1 MAEDSPK
8 QRPSSDDDRNLV
20 VVDEDF
26 VNADA
31 EDRLWLFWE
40 RNKTLIVRGTTIIV
54 CGIIAAIGFHFWQEA
69 QREELGLAY
78 VACQD
83 EAARRAFAAA
93 HPGESLAAIALLEV
107 ADDLR
112 KANKLEEAAKAY
124 AEAATKATLVAGD
137 AKLIKVLAVRA
148 KLFGALTRQELGQA
162 TANADIVAIA
172 EDNTAP
178 ETLRGYAMYVLAN
191 LALSK
196 GDSVEAAKWV
206 NLMDKRLKPNHVWAA
221 DKSWLVRS
229 EPSLLTPVTAPVA
242 PLLTPPA
249 GK

>member
-40 RNKTLIVRGTTIIV
+40 RNKTLLVRGTAVIV
-54 CGIIAAIGFHFWQEA
+54 LGIIGAIGFHFWQEA

-83 EAARRAFAAA
+83 EAARRAFVAA
-93 HPGESLAAIALLEV
+93 HPRESIAAIALLEV

-124 AEAATKATLVAGD
+124 AEAATKAALVAGD
-137 AKLIKVLAVRA
+137 VKVLKVLAVRA
-148 KLFGALTRQELGQA
+148 KLYGALTRQELGQA
-162 TANADIVAIA
+162 NASAEIIAVA
-172 EDNTAP
+172 EDGTAP

-196 GDSVEAAKWV
+196 GDSTEAAKWV
-206 NLMDKRLKPNHVWAA
+206 NLMDKRLKPNHAWAA

-229 EPSLLTPVTAPVA
+229 EPSLLTPLSP
-242 PLLTPPA
+242 PPTPSV

>member
-1 MAEDSPK
+1 MAEDSSQK
-8 QRPSSDDDRNLV
+8 RPPSDDDRNLV

-26 VNADA
+26 ANADA

-40 RNKTLIVRGTTIIV
+40 RNKTLIVRGTTAV
-54 CGIIAAIGFHFWQEA
+54 VLAIIAAIGFHFWKEA
-69 QREELGLAY
+69 QREALGQAY

-93 HPGESLAAIALLEV
+93 HPGEPLAAVALIEV

-124 AEAATKATLVAGD
+124 DAAGKAASGETKAGRAV
-137 AKLIKVLAVRA
+137 AVRA
-148 KLFGALTRQELGQA
+148 RLYAALSRQELGQA
-162 TANADIVAIA
+162 DAEAGIVAVA
-172 EDNTAP
+172 EDNSAP
-178 ETLRGYAMYVLAN
+178 DTLRGYAMYVLAN
-191 LALSK
+191 LALTK
-196 GDSVEAAKWV
+196 GDSAAAAKWV
-206 NLMDKRLKPNHVWAA
+206 NLMDKRLKPNHAWAA

-229 EPSLLTPVTAPVA
+229 EPSLLTPVSVPPAA
-242 PLLTPPA
+242 PA

>member
-8 QRPSSDDDRNLV
+8 QRPSNDDDRNLV

-40 RNKTLIVRGTTIIV
+40 RNKSIIVRGTTV
-54 CGIIAAIGFHFWQEA
+54 VVLGIIGAIGFHFWQEA
-69 QREELGLAY
+69 KRAELGLAY

-93 HPGESLAAIALLEV
+93 HPGEPLAAIALLEV

-112 KANKLEEAAKAY
+112 KANKLAEAAKTY
-124 AEAATKATLVAGD
+124 EAASKAALVAGD
-137 AKLIKVLAVRA
+137 VKIVKVLALRA
-148 KLFGALTRQELGQA
+148 KLYGALTRQELGQETA
-162 TANADIVAIA
+162 TAEIVAVA
-172 EDNTAP
+172 EDNSAP

-191 LALSK
+191 LALTK
-196 GDSVEAAKWV
+196 GDSATAAKWV
-206 NLMDKRLKPNHVWAA
+206 NLMDKRLKPNHVWAS

-229 EPSLLTPVTAPVA
+229 EPSLLTPATAPVA
-242 PLLTPPA
+242 PLLPPPA

>member
-1 MAEDSPK
+1 MAEDSSK
-8 QRPSSDDDRNLV
+8 KRPPSDDDRNLV

-40 RNKTLIVRGTTIIV
+40 RNKTLIVRGTTAVVLAII
-54 CGIIAAIGFHFWQEA
+54 GAIGFHFWQESK
-69 QREELGLAY
+69 REELGLAY

-93 HPGESLAAIALLEV
+93 HPGEPLAAVALLEV

-112 KANKLEEAAKAY
+112 KANKLEDAAKAY
-124 AEAATKATLVAGD
+124 EAAGKSVVGD
-137 AKLIKVLAVRA
+137 AKAAKAIATRA
-148 KLFGALTRQELGQA
+148 RLYAALTRQELGQA
-162 TANADIVAIA
+162 DAEAAIIAVA
-172 EDNTAP
+172 EDNSAP
-178 ETLRGYAMYVLAN
+178 DTLRGYAMYVLAN
-191 LALSK
+191 LALTK
-196 GDSVEAAKWV
+196 GDSATAAKWV
-206 NLMDKRLKPNHVWAA
+206 NLMDKRLKPNHVWAS

-229 EPSLLTPVTAPVA
+229 EPSLLTPVSAPPA
-242 PLLTPPA
+242 LPA

>member
-1 MAEDSPK
+1 MAEDSSSK
-8 QRPSSDDDRNLV
+8 RPPSDDDRNLV

-26 VNADA
+26 ANADA

-40 RNKTLIVRGTTIIV
+40 RNKNLIVRGTTVVVLTII
-54 CGIIAAIGFHFWQEA
+54 GAIGYHFWQEA
-69 QREELGLAY
+69 KREELGQAY

-93 HPGESLAAIALLEV
+93 HPGEPLAAVALLEV

-112 KANKLEEAAKAY
+112 RANKLEDAAKAY
-124 AEAATKATLVAGD
+124 EAAGKAVVGD
-137 AKLIKVLAVRA
+137 AKAVKAIAIRA
-148 KLFGALTRQELGQA
+148 RLYGALTRQELGQA
-162 TANADIVAIA
+162 DAEAGIVAVA

-178 ETLRGYAMYVLAN
+178 DTLRGYAMYVLAN
-191 LALSK
+191 LALTK
-196 GDSVEAAKWV
+196 GDSAAAAKWV
-206 NLMDKRLKPNHVWAA
+206 NLMDKRLKPNHVWAS

-229 EPSLLTPVTAPVA
+229 EPSLLTPVSAPPA
-242 PLLTPPA
+242 TPA

>member
-1 MAEDSPK
+1 MAEDSSK
-8 QRPSSDDDRNLV
+8 KRPPSDDDRNLV

-26 VNADA
+26 ANADA

-40 RNKTLIVRGTTIIV
+40 RNKNLIVRGTTVVVLAII
-54 CGIIAAIGFHFWQEA
+54 GAIGFHFWQESK
-69 QREELGLAY
+69 REELGLAY

-93 HPGESLAAIALLEV
+93 HPGEPLAAVALLEV

-124 AEAATKATLVAGD
+124 EAAGKAVAGD
-137 AKLIKVLAVRA
+137 SKAVKAIATRA
-148 KLFGALTRQELGQA
+148 RLYAALTRQELGQA
-162 TANADIVAIA
+162 EAEAGIVAVA
-172 EDNTAP
+172 EDNSAP
-178 ETLRGYAMYVLAN
+178 DTLRGYAMYVLAN
-191 LALSK
+191 LALTK
-196 GDSVEAAKWV
+196 GDSAAAAKWV
-206 NLMDKRLKPNHVWAA
+206 NLMDKRLKPNHVWAS

-229 EPSLLTPVTAPVA
+229 EPSLLTPVSAPPA
-242 PLLTPPA
+242 LPA